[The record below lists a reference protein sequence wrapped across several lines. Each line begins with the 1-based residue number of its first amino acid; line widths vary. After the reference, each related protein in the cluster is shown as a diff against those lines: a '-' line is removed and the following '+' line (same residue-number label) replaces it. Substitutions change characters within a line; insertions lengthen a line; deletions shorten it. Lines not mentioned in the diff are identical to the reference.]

1 MYTGAH
7 YLWNLSKKL
16 KNESQLNECFSCEG
30 ERIKGAR
37 N

>member
-7 YLWNLSKKL
+7 YLWNLSKK
-16 KNESQLNECFSCEG
+16 KNESQLSECFSCEG

>member
-1 MYTGAH
+1 MCTGAH

-16 KNESQLNECFSCEG
+16 NESQLSECFSCVLEG
-30 ERIKGAR
+30 IKAVR